1 MRRRS
6 FLSTAALAAVSAPAL
21 RAADSAVIPAGN
33 GIIDTNVYASHWT
46 SRHSWAG
53 DVASLAPRLRRHGVT
68 SAWVGS
74 FEGVLQTDLAG
85 VNARLADACAREGGW
100 LRAFGTV
107 NPTFPDWEDDL
118 RRCHEVHRMPGVR
131 LYPNYH
137 SYALD
142 DPRFLRLLDL
152 ASQRRLLVQIVLS
165 IEDDRSQGPIL
176 TAAPVQPAPLADAME
191 KFPGARVMLLN
202 ATSRLLGAGIPL
214 LQRLTRAGVYCEIAT
229 LEGVAGIEVLLQKVP
244 DARLCFG
251 SHVPYFYFEAALLKL
266 EESALTAAQLAAV
279 RHAHARNALSFA

>member
-6 FLSTAALAAVSAPAL
+6 FLSTAALAAASAPLL
-21 RAADSAVIPAGN
+21 RAAESAAAPDGN
-33 GIIDTNVYASHWT
+33 GIIDTNVYLSHWT
-46 SRHSWAG
+46 SRHTWVG
-53 DVASLAPRLRRHGVT
+53 DVTSLAPRLRRHGVT

-74 FEGVLQTDLAG
+74 FDGVLQTDLAG
-85 VNARLADACAREGGW
+85 VNARLAAACAREGGW
-100 LRAFGTV
+100 LRPFGTV

-118 RRCHEVHRMPGVR
+118 RRCHEVHHMPGLR
-131 LYPNYH
+131 LFPNYH
-137 SYALD
+137 GYTLD

-152 ASQRRLLVQIVLS
+152 ASQRRLLVQLVLS

-176 TAAPVQPAPLADAME
+176 TAAPVQPAPLAEAMDRV
-191 KFPGARVMLLN
+191 PGARVMVLN

-214 LQRLTRAGVYCEIAT
+214 LQRLTRAGVYCELAT
-229 LEGVAGIEVLLQKVP
+229 LEGVAGIEGLLQKVP

-266 EESALTAAQLAAV
+266 AESALTATQLDAV
-279 RHAHARNALSFA
+279 RHAHARQALSFA